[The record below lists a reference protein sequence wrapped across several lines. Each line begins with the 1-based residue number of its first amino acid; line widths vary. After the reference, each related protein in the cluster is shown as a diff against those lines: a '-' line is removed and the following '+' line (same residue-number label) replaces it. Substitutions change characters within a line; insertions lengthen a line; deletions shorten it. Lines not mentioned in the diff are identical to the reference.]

1 MDYINEIHL
10 GLYICLD
17 VAIKKSLSHCF
28 YNPLFLLGK
37 ALTFS
42 SHSTILLRIWTAS
55 FLLRQK
61 KSSSVS
67 VYLFRKPKK

>member
-28 YNPLFLLGK
+28 YN
-37 ALTFS
+37 
-42 SHSTILLRIWTAS
+42 
-55 FLLRQK
+55 
-61 KSSSVS
+61 
-67 VYLFRKPKK
+67 